1 MEIEIVYPPRKRFA
15 YPRAVTLIKWVFVS
29 AAYVCSI
36 VNLAVGGKPWSVVVL
51 WALWSVWS
59 LAVSRDLVE
68 YNRVSQTV
76 KLLVHTCVLLVLI
89 DLCLSSG
96 WAGFVVPIVSFATL
110 FMVGVLFFSDL
121 SRQKQNLMPMIWLI
135 GASLIAMIVS
145 LAGWPGMNW
154 PMLLLGITA
163 FTMLA
168 VSVIVLKRDLLRE
181 LRKRFHTR

>member
-1 MEIEIVYPPRKRFA
+1 VER
-15 YPRAVTLIKWVFVS
+15 
-29 AAYVCSI
+29 C
-36 VNLAVGGKPWSVVVL
+36 GL

-121 SRQKQNLMPMIWLI
+121 SRQKR
-135 GASLIAMIVS
+135 
-145 LAGWPGMNW
+145 
-154 PMLLLGITA
+154 T
-163 FTMLA
+163 
-168 VSVIVLKRDLLRE
+168 
-181 LRKRFHTR
+181 